1 MKNLLQ
7 KSNVNRSL
15 LRRKISTD
23 SANEMMS
30 LSKPCYTSP
39 SKKREFELLHLCGLT
54 DKDIG
59 DFVKRFYVFEPP
71 RQSQDKILMDH
82 STNLLLFI
90 LHYFLVNNEYQ
101 TFLSTMNLLC
111 IKFYSSRLKVHF
123 RSYCD
128 PETFELALNSLPQ
141 NHIFAREKTIPNA
154 LFYFAKTIGSKH
166 EKILKEFDN
175 PEKISKFVYEL
186 RHRIAQSVRSF
197 ANLYYEI
204 TEKGKDQFYKQQDET
219 MGQEE
224 YQFGQMDKKQ
234 RLASEIS
241 REITVYKHKDQRA
254 LDAAKQL
261 TKVNQLTA
269 DTIVTILGDPK
280 YDDSV
285 RVILQLFLRE
295 IKTKDD
301 ICGMRFTQLVQKLM
315 SIKRTKQQIY
325 FKQQVTDL
333 TCKLVKTTKTMEDR
347 YDHLTPQSKF
357 YVSLFVAYYL
367 TFFLRNKVC

>member
-1 MKNLLQ
+1 MDKLLE

-23 SANEMMS
+23 SANEMMN

-39 SKKREFELLHLCGLT
+39 SKKREFELLHMCGLS

-59 DFVKRFYVFEPP
+59 EFIKRFYVFEPS
-71 RQSQDKILMDH
+71 RMSADKILLDH

-128 PETFELALNSLPQ
+128 PEVFESALNSLPQ
-141 NHIFAREKTIPNA
+141 NHIFAREKTIANA
-154 LFYFAKTIGSKH
+154 LFYFAKTLGSKH
-166 EKILKEFDN
+166 EKILKEFND

-204 TEKGKDQFYKQQDET
+204 TEKGKEQIYKQDET
-219 MGQEE
+219 IGQEE

-234 RLASEIS
+234 RLASETS
-241 REITVYKHKDQRA
+241 RDITVYKHKDHRA
-254 LDAAKQL
+254 LDASKQL

-269 DTIVTILGDPK
+269 DTIVTILCDTK
-280 YDDSV
+280 YTDSV

-347 YDHLTPQSKF
+347 YDHLTTQSKF